1 MKLFIN
7 KNTLAGDWLINISLI
22 CIIIFFIAINT
33 LSNQIFYSA
42 RMDLTQDNLYTLNQ
56 GTYEVIKSIDEPI
69 TIRLFFSDKL
79 SRDIPPLREYGQRVR
94 ELIEEYVVSS
104 KGKIILERVDPE
116 PFTDNEDLAMVFGLQ
131 GRTLSQAG
139 EKFYFGLVAS
149 NSTDDVSVI
158 PYFDQSRE
166 SYLEYDLSRIIA
178 DLANPKKKKI
188 GLVTFLPI
196 GGGLAYEDAPSSEYV
211 PPWVIYNR
219 LSESF
224 EITNLGKSFNSIS
237 EDIDILMIV
246 HPKNL
251 DDATQYAIDQ
261 FILSGKGTVFFLDP
275 YSEVERNAL
284 PIEKRRTYIP
294 SSSLNS
300 LFEKYGFYLE
310 PGMIVGDRVYGRQ
323 VTIGR
328 PPNLRVTTYVL
339 WLALNKQL
347 INPKDSVTNELEK
360 ILTNSSGA
368 IALSEESELTL
379 EPLITSSRDSMLIE
393 RYKVQF
399 RPDPTLLLSEF
410 VSSGKFFN
418 LAARITGNINSV
430 YKDSDNEN
438 QDANHLDSGQANMII
453 FADTDILADQTWNQS
468 QDNFGR
474 EVFNPI
480 ADNGSLII
488 NAIESLSG
496 KGELISLRSR
506 GVSSRPFEEVEE
518 LRRNAETKYR
528 ETEQK
533 LQKELQSTE
542 QKLRDLQRSAS
553 LEVNEGS
560 PILSKEHAETL
571 QIFRDQIINIR
582 KKLRDVQR
590 ELRVDI
596 EELGLLLKIYN
607 IWLMPLFVSIASILV
622 FGFRR
627 RKRISHLAEI
637 RKN

>member
-347 INPKDSVTNELEK
+347 INPNDSVTNELEK

-607 IWLMPLFVSIASILV
+607 VWLMPLFVSIASILV

>member
-347 INPKDSVTNELEK
+347 INPNDSVTNELEK